1 MGEPILRAGAGILAE
16 WIRWKPVGLIT
27 MDDAGDLVFPSV
39 PPVPG
44 IYRFTIKEAAEIVAE
59 YVGQAAISLVQR
71 FSGYRSRGRKP
82 ALPLEKKTTSRNARK
97 ILDALLTGQVVSV
110 AIVDHRTVTPDGQIV
125 VVNLADKALRDKL
138 EKDLIEW
145 VRGTGVEV
153 LNR

>member
-1 MGEPILRAGAGILAE
+1 MSEPILRAGAGIPAE

-27 MDDAGDLVFPSV
+27 MDDAGDLVFPPV

-44 IYRFTIKEAAEIVAE
+44 IYRFTIKEGAEVVAE
-59 YVGQAAISLVQR
+59 YVGQAAVSLVQR
-71 FSGYRSRGRKP
+71 FNGYRGRGRKP
-82 ALPLEKKTTSRNARK
+82 VLPLERKTTSRNARK
-97 ILDALLTGQVVSV
+97 ILDALLAGRVVSV
-110 AIVDHRTVTPDGQIV
+110 AVVDDRAVAPDGQIV